1 MKILIIQN
9 VQAPSLPVQVQES
22 PLCSL
27 LSNASLLANFT
38 CPTGKKKTVSVI
50 STHNNIVFQNM
61 FALKQYRSS

>member
-38 CPTGKKKTVSVI
+38 SPTEKKTVSVI

-61 FALKQYRSS
+61 FALKQYRSP

>member
-38 CPTGKKKTVSVI
+38 CPTEKKKK
-50 STHNNIVFQNM
+50 
-61 FALKQYRSS
+61 L

>member
-9 VQAPSLPVQVQES
+9 VQAPFLPVQVQES

-38 CPTGKKKTVSVI
+38 SPTEKKLCYFYS
-50 STHNNIVFQNM
+50 
-61 FALKQYRSS
+61 